1 MSTQENI
8 IEIDEDLCDGCGDCI
23 KGCHE
28 GALAIVN
35 GKAKLVSEEL
45 CDGLGACLGE
55 CPRGAIRILRRT
67 PVQWPL
73 QIRLVQ
79 PGAPYLERR
88 EWLVAADCV
97 PPVMPE
103 FQTKL
108 RQGRALLI
116 GCPKFDDPAPAVQR
130 FTELFRAHHPDK
142 VIVAVMPVPCCS
154 GLPRIVQ
161 AGAAAAGAEIAIER
175 VVGGL
180 EGEII
185 DRQLIAPAPV
195 R

>member
-1 MSTQENI
+1 MSTRENS
-8 IEIDEDLCDGCGDCI
+8 IEIDEELCDGCGDCI

-45 CDGLGACLGE
+45 CDGLGACLAD
-55 CPRGAIRILRRT
+55 CPRGAIRIVRRT

-73 QIRLVQ
+73 QIRLIQ
-79 PGAPYLERR
+79 PGAPYLEAR
-88 EWLVAADCV
+88 EWVVAADCV
-97 PPVMPE
+97 PPAMPD
-103 FQTKL
+103 FHQRL
-108 RQGRALLI
+108 RAGRALLI

-130 FTELFRAHHPDK
+130 FTELFRAHRPEK
-142 VIVAVMPVPCCS
+142 VLVAVMPVPCCS

-161 AGAAAAGAEIAIER
+161 AGAAAAGAEIQIER
-175 VVGGL
+175 VVIDL
-180 EGEII
+180 EGREI
-185 DRQLIAPAPV
+185 DRQPLMPLPA